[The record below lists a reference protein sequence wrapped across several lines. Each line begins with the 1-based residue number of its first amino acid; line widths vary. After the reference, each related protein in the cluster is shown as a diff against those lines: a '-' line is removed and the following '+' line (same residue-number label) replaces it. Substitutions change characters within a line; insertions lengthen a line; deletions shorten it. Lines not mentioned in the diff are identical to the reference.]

1 MSSRD
6 APKGDLRQLFQL
18 RSLLTPYRPAIVLA
32 LSALL
37 IAAGGMLLLGQ
48 GLRSVIDAGLVASD
62 GAALNRSMLAF
73 LVVVV
78 LIATATFV
86 RFYTVSWLGERVV
99 ADLRQRVFSHLLT
112 LSPAFYDRTRTG
124 EIVSRLTNDSTML
137 ESVVGSALSMAL
149 RNGLLLIGGL
159 VMLLVTSLKLT
170 VFVLLAVPVVIVPIL
185 VFGRKVR
192 KLSRDSQD
200 RLGDVS
206 ALLDESIHEV
216 RTLQAYGREPHVAGA
231 FAQRIEAFFS
241 TAKLRIRYRATL
253 IAAVILLAFGA
264 IGFILWT
271 GGHDVIH
278 GRISAGQLS
287 AFVFYAVIVASSVG
301 TLSEVIGELQRAAG
315 ALQRIQELL
324 ATDTDIRAPE
334 SPQALPNPPR
344 GELQFSGVSFHYP
357 TRPDVP
363 ALRDID
369 LQISPGERVALVGP
383 SGAGKSTL
391 FQLLLR
397 YYDPRQG
404 TICIDNVPI
413 QRADPHELRARI
425 ALVPQDPVLFAT
437 SVRENVRFAK
447 PGADDAQVWAALDA
461 AHAREFVGQLP
472 QGLDSELG
480 ERGVRLSGGQRQ
492 RLAIARALLAD
503 RPILLLDEATS
514 ALDAES
520 ERMVQQALDQLMQ
533 GRTTLIIAHRLAT
546 VRTAD
551 RLLVMDQGRIVAT
564 GTHDELVA
572 GNALYARL
580 AALQFNA

>member
-1 MSSRD
+1 MSHRD

-18 RSLLTPYRPAIVLA
+18 RSLLTPYRPAIALA
-32 LSALL
+32 LFALL

-73 LVVVV
+73 LVVVL
-78 LIATATFV
+78 LIAIATFV

-159 VMLLVTSLKLT
+159 IMLLITSLKLT
-170 VFVLLAVPVVIVPIL
+170 LFVLLAVPLVIVPIL

-216 RTLQAYGREPHVAGA
+216 RTLQAYGREPQVAGA
-231 FAQRIEAFFS
+231 FAQRLEAFFS

-324 ATDTDIRAPE
+324 ATNTDIRAPAQPE
-334 SPQALPNPPR
+334 ILPLPPR
-344 GELQFSGVSFHYP
+344 GELQFSAVSFHYP
-357 TRPDVP
+357 TRPEAP
-363 ALRDID
+363 ALRDIE
-369 LQISPGERVALVGP
+369 LQIAPGERVALVGP

-397 YYDPRQG
+397 YYDPQQG
-404 TICIDNVPI
+404 VIRIDGVPI
-413 QRADPHELRARI
+413 HQADPHDLRARI

-447 PGADDAQVWAALDA
+447 PDADDTQVWAALDA
-461 AHAREFVGQLP
+461 AYAREFVEQLP

-492 RLAIARALLAD
+492 RLAIARAILAN

-520 ERMVQQALDQLMQ
+520 ERMVQQALDTLMQ

-551 RLLVMDQGRIVAT
+551 RLLVMDQGRIIAT
-564 GTHDELVA
+564 GTHEELVA